1 MGNMDYELISFQTAV
16 TDIEDIIRQARTTA
30 YQSVSVTQIL
40 MNWNIGK
47 RIVEEEQHGKDR
59 AEYGKQLLTNLSAEL
74 VKKLWSRL
82 L

>member
-47 RIVEEEQHGKDR
+47 RIVE
-59 AEYGKQLLTNLSAEL
+59 
-74 VKKLWSRL
+74 
-82 L
+82 